1 MIANYKQKLSMKISK
16 KQRAIQITS
25 IVVQVLSLG
34 FIIVGFVVDYYYY
47 IGFLLTYGLGVAI
60 YQIYY
65 STTKEYEYVLTEN
78 QLVFYKNNI
87 RMHAKLILGLNLSEI
102 KSIKIFSDLVK
113 EGELVLVDNV
123 SRKDAKEIEYEKDGK
138 TNYIVFAPDEYMVA
152 LLEDRLGGK
161 LNN

>member
-1 MIANYKQKLSMKISK
+1 M
-16 KQRAIQITS
+16 
-25 IVVQVLSLG
+25 
-34 FIIVGFVVDYYYY
+34 
-47 IGFLLTYGLGVAI
+47 
-60 YQIYY
+60 
-65 STTKEYEYVLTEN
+65 
-78 QLVFYKNNI
+78 FYKNNI